1 MSQKTSASMLME
13 DEHGFQLIKSQI
25 LKATGLNCAYYR
37 ENYLRRRIKF
47 RMRKLGI
54 ESFWG
59 YWRYL
64 RSNENEYALLI
75 RDLTINYSS
84 FFRDPDVF
92 LYFQDRILKEML
104 AKKRGLRI
112 LSAGCAK
119 GEEPYTI
126 GIAVNEALGS
136 NLSNFRIVI
145 YAIDIDNES
154 LKKAR
159 IGEYSEKE
167 VAGVNEHILKKY
179 FTSAD
184 GKFTIKDSVR
194 QLVRFIQA
202 DLTQKLVYG
211 NLDIIFCRYV
221 LIYFDKPGQK
231 HIFKNFY
238 DALTSDGYLILGK
251 AELLPDGFHDKF
263 RCINPE
269 LRIYR
274 KVLNEA

>member
-1 MSQKTSASMLME
+1 MSQKTNSSILMV
-13 DEHGFQLIKSQI
+13 DEQGFQLIKSHI
-25 LKATGLNCAYYR
+25 LKVTGLNCTYYR
-37 ENYLRRRIKF
+37 ENYLRRRIRY
-47 RMRKLGI
+47 RMRRLGI

-92 LYFQDRILKEML
+92 LYFQNCILKEML
-104 AKKRGLRI
+104 AKKRALRI

-126 GIAVNEALGS
+126 GITVNEALGS

-154 LKKAR
+154 LKKAM
-159 IGEYSEKE
+159 IGEYCEKE
-167 VAGVNEHILKKY
+167 VAGVNEQILDKY
-179 FTSAD
+179 FTLAD
-184 GKFTIKDSVR
+184 GKFTIKDTVR
-194 QLVRFIQA
+194 QLVRFVQA

-231 HIFKNFY
+231 HILKNFY
-238 DALTSDGYLILGK
+238 DALTNDGYLILGK
-251 AELLPDGFHDKF
+251 AELLPDGFHEKF
-263 RCINPE
+263 RCVNPE

-274 KVLNEA
+274 KVPNEA